1 MGFWEKTKGFLLS
14 PTETFNSVKDEEW
27 TGSMGFFAKWLIIW
41 AIIVTVVAAVFL
53 GWLLTMLESWNLVI
67 PDVDPAQITAL
78 FSLFAGGMVVAVGII
93 AIIGGL
99 VGILVGSLWMHIWV
113 YVCGGRKGVGQTIK
127 SMAYGYVPTFLFGWI
142 PVVGVIFTIWT
153 LAVQIIG
160 FRQLHEISTGR
171 AVLAYLLGAIIIP
184 GIVAFAAF
192 AALIGFLLGFVPP
205 TPA

>member
-1 MGFWEKTKGFLLS
+1 
-14 PTETFNSVKDEEW
+14 
-27 TGSMGFFAKWLIIW
+27 MGFFAKWLIIW
-41 AIIVTVVAAVFL
+41 AIIVTVIAAVFL
-53 GWLLTMLESWNLVI
+53 GWFLTMLGSWDWVI
-67 PDVDPAQITAL
+67 PDVDSAQITAL

-99 VGILVGSLWMHIWV
+99 VGIFVGSLWMHIWV

-142 PVVGVIFTIWT
+142 PFVGVIFTIWT

-184 GIVAFAAF
+184 GIVAVVTF
-192 AALIGFLLGFVPP
+192 AALISFLLGFVPP
-205 TPA
+205 TPT